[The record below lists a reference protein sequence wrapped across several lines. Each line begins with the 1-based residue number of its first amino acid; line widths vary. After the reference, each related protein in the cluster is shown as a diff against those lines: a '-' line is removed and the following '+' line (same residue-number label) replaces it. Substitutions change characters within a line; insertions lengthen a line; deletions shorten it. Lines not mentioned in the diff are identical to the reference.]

1 MKRFLLL
8 AVLLA
13 PPQKPQAPI
22 RVDVE
27 VVTVNVRVTDAQG
40 RTVLG
45 LKTADFQLWED
56 RVEQKVEYFSIE
68 EIPASIGIIFDVSAS
83 MAEALHPAQAAVRE
97 FMNMGTTE
105 DEFFLITFNDRPH
118 VEADFTRDP
127 AKILNQLLL
136 RQAKGSTALWDA
148 MYLGVQKLKSGQNPR
163 KALISV
169 TDMDDNHSRYSQKDF
184 AELMREQDIQIYYLD
199 TDVAKQLD
207 AQKIAASLKSQY
219 LLGYRS
225 TNTQRD
231 GKWRDI
237 RVRVKPVPGMLPFTV
252 RNRSGYYAPG
262 M

>member
-8 AVLLA
+8 AILLA
-13 PPQKPQAPI
+13 PQKPQAPI
-22 RVDVE
+22 RVDVD

-45 LKTADFQLWED
+45 LTPQDFQLWED
-56 RVEQKVEYFSIE
+56 RLEQKLEYFSIE
-68 EIPASIGIIFDVSAS
+68 EVPASIGIIFDVSAS
-83 MAEALHPAQAAVRE
+83 MAGALPAAQSAVRE
-97 FMNMGTTE
+97 FMDMGTTE
-105 DEFFLITFNDRPH
+105 DEFLLITFNDRPQ
-118 VEADFTRDP
+118 VEVNFTRDP
-127 AKILNQLLL
+127 AQIRDKLLL

-148 MYLGVQKLKSGQNPR
+148 MYLGVERLKSGRNPR

-169 TDMDDNHSRYSQKDF
+169 TDMGDNHSRYSQTDF

-199 TDVAKQLD
+199 TTVAKQLD

-237 RVRVKPVPGMLPFTV
+237 RVRVKPVAGMLPFTV
-252 RNRSGYYAPG
+252 RNRSGYYAPA